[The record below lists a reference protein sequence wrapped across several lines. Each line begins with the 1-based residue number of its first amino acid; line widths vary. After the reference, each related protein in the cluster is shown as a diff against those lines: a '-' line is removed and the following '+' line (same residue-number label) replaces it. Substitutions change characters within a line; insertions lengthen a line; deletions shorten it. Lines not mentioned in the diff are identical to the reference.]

1 MRFVRRPE
9 ILPSPN
15 IWYHPEA
22 YELEN
27 HAQDVDGEIWR
38 TLHDEFDWTGRDVV
52 DVGCGDGFHL
62 PHFAEAATSVVGI
75 EPHPPLV
82 LRARRRMAGVLGVE
96 VKQGPAQRLPLA
108 SGSADLV
115 HARTAYFFGPGC
127 EPGLREADRVL
138 RRGGS
143 LAIVDLDAW
152 HRPYGDWMRAD
163 LPDYDPAAV
172 DRFFAEQG
180 FRCRRVETRWRFE
193 NLAALESALRIE
205 FSPAVST
212 DAVAES
218 VRRGGGA
225 VTGAVTIPVGYRVLL
240 REKPSGLVRVPWRTH
255 LASGE
260 AGSSISPR
268 IP

>member
-1 MRFVRRPE
+1 MRFVRRAE

-15 IWYHPEA
+15 IWYHPES

-38 TLHDEFDWTGRDVV
+38 TLRDEVDWTGRDVV

-62 PHFAEAATSVVGI
+62 PYFAEAARAVLGV

-82 LRARRRMAGVLGVE
+82 RRARHRVAGVAGVE
-96 VKQGPAQRLPLA
+96 VKQGSAQRLPLA

-138 RRGGS
+138 RKGGT
-143 LAIVDLDAW
+143 LAIVDLDVR

-180 FRCRRVETRWRFE
+180 FRCLRVETRWRFE
-193 NLAALESALRIE
+193 NHAALESALRIE
-205 FSPAVST
+205 FSPAVAAN
-212 DAVAES
+212 AVTES
-218 VRRGGGA
+218 VRRSAGA
-225 VTGAVTIPVGYRVLL
+225 GAGAVTIPVGYRVLL
-240 REKPSGLVRVPWRTH
+240 RDKPSGLVRVSWPAH
-255 LASGE
+255 PASGE
-260 AGSSISPR
+260 ADSSISPR